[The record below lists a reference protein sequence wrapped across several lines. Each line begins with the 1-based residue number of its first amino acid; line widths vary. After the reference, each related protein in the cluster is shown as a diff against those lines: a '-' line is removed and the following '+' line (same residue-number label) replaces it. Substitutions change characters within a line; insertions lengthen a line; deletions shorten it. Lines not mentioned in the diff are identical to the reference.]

1 MWRLFGML
9 CLVGTL
15 SLCMAACLSDEN
27 DAAKSLFGDTKGS
40 TSVGDGDSAD
50 SHVDGMDDDSNADT
64 VADDV
69 TAVVCDA
76 PSEGLGTSLG
86 AKFDASITVK
96 NCDFDNV
103 VLKDLMCGHK
113 LTLIDIGAGWCGPC
127 IDQAKILD
135 EEFYEPFKDQGLQ
148 VISVLFE
155 NATGQ
160 PANSDFCKYWR
171 DEFKLTSPVL
181 ADPTF
186 KTKTY
191 FTDVQSSTPVILLV
205 DENFTIVYKRSGE
218 TPSDLKSTIEQEL
231 AKRL

>member
-1 MWRLFGML
+1 MSGPWNVSIYIVGSIIFL
-9 CLVGTL
+9 LVG
-15 SLCMAACLSDEN
+15 CLSDEN
-27 DAAKSLFGDTKGS
+27 EAVKTLFDDTKGS
-40 TSVGDGDSAD
+40 TAVGGEDGA
-50 SHVDGMDDDSNADT
+50 GP
-64 VADDV
+64 ADDV
-69 TAVVCDA
+69 SKDMIGIDLGNEDTSVSVCEA

-86 AKFDASITVK
+86 AKFDASITIK

-127 IDQAKILD
+127 IDQARILD
-135 EEFYEPFKDQGLQ
+135 EEFYEPFKDKGLQ
-148 VISVLFE
+148 VISILFE
-155 NATGQ
+155 NASGQ
-160 PANSDFCKYWR
+160 PANSDFCEFWR

-218 TPSDLKSTIEQEL
+218 TPSDLKSTIEQQL
-231 AKRL
+231 AK